1 MAFENPLLRPSAT
14 RQAALQYLWSDEPES
29 AIQASTAPSSS
40 SSIGNFFGV
49 GEASPSTAPTAP
61 AAPTS
66 SESSDNSSGIAV
78 AEATPYGG
86 LFGGLPGL
94 AVSAINMGIPGFGAI
109 YGAASGYGG
118 QVSANNLGT
127 AMAAWGGDP
136 NVSGSPALAALMG
149 AFGSTPEGLENAK
162 AFAGN
167 FSNEANMSGYMA
179 AAQSSSP
186 IGALTQAI
194 SATQLGQTNAEMTA
208 DQYGQLAVDTQNA
221 VNASMA
227 SGKSLSQAMTD
238 VGVAQGVPTTAIAAI
253 AANFN
258 TQDPIGQLAAN
269 LGLAPDPQAE
279 VQAAAQ
285 KGLLDFSKSETAA
298 AGVTGDAPYGG
309 YVTDGSGNVVTD
321 SSGNPVGYGEGHA
334 NAAAAEAAS
343 QAAAEAAYGEAAEAN
358 AAADAAAAAN
368 AADAAAVASAEAGLA
383 ASIGGGDAGSSD
395 AGDGGYGSGT
405 DGYDAGDMGHG
416 DGGGGGGGGKIVCTA
431 MNESYGFGSYRN
443 AIWLKYSADKMTK
456 AHEAGYHALFL
467 PLVDLAYKRNNKPV
481 RIALEHIARHRTT
494 DLRAEMRNTKRD
506 KLGRAYRFML
516 EPLCYV
522 VGKIK
527 GY

>member
-14 RQAALQYLWSDEPES
+14 RQAALQYLWSDEPEN
-29 AIQASTAPSSS
+29 AIQASPAPSSS

-49 GEASPSTAPTAP
+49 GEASPSTGQATPAAP

-66 SESSDNSSGIAV
+66 SEGGDSSSGIAV

-86 LFGGLPGL
+86 LFGGLPSL
-94 AVSAINMGIPGFGAI
+94 AVSAIGMGIPGFKAM

-127 AMAAWGGDP
+127 AMDAWGGDP
-136 NVSGSPALAALMG
+136 NVSGSPALAALGG
-149 AFGSTPEGLENAK
+149 AFGYTPEGLENAK

-167 FSNEANMSGYMA
+167 FSSEANMTGYIA
-179 AAQSSSP
+179 AATDP
-186 IGALTQAI
+186 TIGDL
-194 SATQLGQTNAEMTA
+194 TNAAITEQVGQQDIAYTA
-208 DQYGQLAVDTQNA
+208 DDYGR
-221 VNASMA
+221 
-227 SGKSLSQAMTD
+227 
-238 VGVAQGVPTTAIAAI
+238 IAAEITATI
-253 AANFN
+253 AA
-258 TQDPIGQLAAN
+258 
-269 LGLAPDPQAE
+269 
-279 VQAAAQ
+279 
-285 KGLLDFSKSETAA
+285 
-298 AGVTGDAPYGG
+298 
-309 YVTDGSGNVVTD
+309 
-321 SSGNPVGYGEGHA
+321 A
-334 NAAAAEAAS
+334 NAET
-343 QAAAEAAYGEAAEAN
+343 QAAAETAYAEQEAANATAQAQAEAQAVAQAQAQ
-358 AAADAAAAAN
+358 AAADEAAAAQAAAAN
-368 AADAAAVASAEAGLA
+368 S
-383 ASIGGGDAGSSD
+383 SSGGDSSGGYS
-395 AGDGGYGSGT
+395 AGDGGYGSGQV
-405 DGYDAGDMGHG
+405 GYDAGDMGHG
-416 DGGGGGGGGKIVCTA
+416 DSGGGGGGGKIVCTA

>member
-29 AIQASTAPSSS
+29 AIQASPAPSSS
-40 SSIGNFFGV
+40 SSSIANFFGV
-49 GEASPSTAPTAP
+49 GEASPSTAPAAPAAP

-66 SESSDNSSGIAV
+66 SEGGENSSGIAV

-94 AVSAINMGIPGFGAI
+94 AVSAIGMGIPGFKAM

-127 AMAAWGGDP
+127 AMDAWGGDP
-136 NVSGSPALAALMG
+136 NVSGSPALAALGG
-149 AFGSTPEGLENAK
+149 AFGYTPEGLENAK

-167 FSNEANMSGYMA
+167 FSSEANMTGYIA
-179 AAQSSSP
+179 AATDP
-186 IGALTQAI
+186 TIGDL
-194 SATQLGQTNAEMTA
+194 TNAAITEQVGQQDIAYTA
-208 DQYGQLAVDTQNA
+208 DDYG
-221 VNASMA
+221 
-227 SGKSLSQAMTD
+227 K
-238 VGVAQGVPTTAIAAI
+238 IAAEITATI
-253 AANFN
+253 AA
-258 TQDPIGQLAAN
+258 
-269 LGLAPDPQAE
+269 
-279 VQAAAQ
+279 
-285 KGLLDFSKSETAA
+285 
-298 AGVTGDAPYGG
+298 
-309 YVTDGSGNVVTD
+309 
-321 SSGNPVGYGEGHA
+321 A
-334 NAAAAEAAS
+334 NAET
-343 QAAAEAAYGEAAEAN
+343 QAAAEAAYAEQEAAN
-358 AAADAAAAAN
+358 AAAQAQAEAQAQAQAAAEEAAAAQAAQAQAEAQAQAQA
-368 AADAAAVASAEAGLA
+368 AADEAAAAQAAAVANS
-383 ASIGGGDAGSSD
+383 SSGGDSSGGYS
-395 AGDGGYGSGT
+395 AGDGGYGSGQV
-405 DGYDAGDMGHG
+405 GYDAGDMGHG
-416 DGGGGGGGGKIVCTA
+416 DSGGGGGGGKIVCTA

>member
-29 AIQASTAPSSS
+29 AIQASPAPSSS
-40 SSIGNFFGV
+40 SSIANFFGV
-49 GEASPSTAPTAP
+49 GEASPSTGQATPAAP

-66 SESSDNSSGIAV
+66 SEGGDSSSGIPV

-94 AVSAINMGIPGFGAI
+94 AVSAIGMGIPGFKAM

-127 AMAAWGGDP
+127 AMDAWGGDP
-136 NVSGSPALAALMG
+136 NVSGSPALAALGG
-149 AFGSTPEGLENAK
+149 AFGYTPEGLENAK

-167 FSNEANMSGYMA
+167 FSNEANMAGYIA
-179 AAQSSSP
+179 AATDP
-186 IGALTQAI
+186 TIGDL
-194 SATQLGQTNAEMTA
+194 TNAAITKQVGQQDIAYTA
-208 DQYGQLAVDTQNA
+208 DDYG
-221 VNASMA
+221 
-227 SGKSLSQAMTD
+227 K
-238 VGVAQGVPTTAIAAI
+238 IAAEITATI
-253 AANFN
+253 AA
-258 TQDPIGQLAAN
+258 
-269 LGLAPDPQAE
+269 
-279 VQAAAQ
+279 
-285 KGLLDFSKSETAA
+285 
-298 AGVTGDAPYGG
+298 
-309 YVTDGSGNVVTD
+309 
-321 SSGNPVGYGEGHA
+321 A
-334 NAAAAEAAS
+334 NAET
-343 QAAAEAAYGEAAEAN
+343 QAAAEAAYAEQEAAN
-358 AAADAAAAAN
+358 AAAQAQAEAQAVAQAQAQAAADEAAAAQAAAAN
-368 AADAAAVASAEAGLA
+368 S
-383 ASIGGGDAGSSD
+383 SSGGDSSGGYS
-395 AGDGGYGSGT
+395 AGDGGYGSGQV
-405 DGYDAGDMGHG
+405 GYDAGDMGHG
-416 DGGGGGGGGKIVCTA
+416 DSGGGGGGGTSTKIVCTA

>member
-29 AIQASTAPSSS
+29 AIQASPAPSSS
-40 SSIGNFFGV
+40 SSSIANFFGV
-49 GEASPSTAPTAP
+49 GEASPSTAPAAPAAP

-66 SESSDNSSGIAV
+66 SEGSDNSSGIAV

-94 AVSAINMGIPGFGAI
+94 AVSAIGMGIPGFKAM

-118 QVSANNLGT
+118 QVSANNLGN

-136 NVSGSPALAALMG
+136 NVSGSPALAALGG
-149 AFGSTPEGLENAK
+149 AFGYTPEGLENAK

-167 FSNEANMSGYMA
+167 FSSEANMTGYIA
-179 AAQSSSP
+179 AATDP
-186 IGALTQAI
+186 TIGDL
-194 SATQLGQTNAEMTA
+194 TNAAITEQVGQQDIAYTA
-208 DQYGQLAVDTQNA
+208 DDYG
-221 VNASMA
+221 
-227 SGKSLSQAMTD
+227 K
-238 VGVAQGVPTTAIAAI
+238 IAAEITATI
-253 AANFN
+253 AA
-258 TQDPIGQLAAN
+258 
-269 LGLAPDPQAE
+269 
-279 VQAAAQ
+279 
-285 KGLLDFSKSETAA
+285 
-298 AGVTGDAPYGG
+298 
-309 YVTDGSGNVVTD
+309 
-321 SSGNPVGYGEGHA
+321 A
-334 NAAAAEAAS
+334 NAET
-343 QAAAEAAYGEAAEAN
+343 QAAAEAAYAEQEAAN
-358 AAADAAAAAN
+358 AAAQAQAEAQAQAQAAADEAAAAQAAQAQAEAQAQAQA
-368 AADAAAVASAEAGLA
+368 AADEEAAAQAAAVANS
-383 ASIGGGDAGSSD
+383 SSGGDSSGGYS
-395 AGDGGYGSGT
+395 AGDGGYGSGQV
-405 DGYDAGDMGHG
+405 GYDAGDMGHG
-416 DGGGGGGGGKIVCTA
+416 DSGGGGGGGKIVCTA

>member
-29 AIQASTAPSSS
+29 AIQASPAPSSS
-40 SSIGNFFGV
+40 SSSIANFFGV
-49 GEASPSTAPTAP
+49 GEASPSTGQATPAAP

-66 SESSDNSSGIAV
+66 SEGSDSSSGIPV

-94 AVSAINMGIPGFGAI
+94 AVSAIGMGIPGFKAM

-127 AMAAWGGDP
+127 AMDAWGGDP
-136 NVSGSPALAALMG
+136 NVSGSPALAALGG
-149 AFGSTPEGLENAK
+149 AFGYTPEGLENAK

-167 FSNEANMSGYMA
+167 FSSEANMTGYIA
-179 AAQSSSP
+179 AATDP
-186 IGALTQAI
+186 TIGDL
-194 SATQLGQTNAEMTA
+194 TNAAITEQVGQQDIAYTA
-208 DQYGQLAVDTQNA
+208 DDYG
-221 VNASMA
+221 
-227 SGKSLSQAMTD
+227 K
-238 VGVAQGVPTTAIAAI
+238 IAAEITATI
-253 AANFN
+253 AA
-258 TQDPIGQLAAN
+258 
-269 LGLAPDPQAE
+269 
-279 VQAAAQ
+279 
-285 KGLLDFSKSETAA
+285 
-298 AGVTGDAPYGG
+298 
-309 YVTDGSGNVVTD
+309 
-321 SSGNPVGYGEGHA
+321 A
-334 NAAAAEAAS
+334 NAET
-343 QAAAEAAYGEAAEAN
+343 QAAAEATYAEQEAAN
-358 AAADAAAAAN
+358 AAAQAQTEAQAQAQAAADEAAAAQ
-368 AADAAAVASAEAGLA
+368 AAVANS
-383 ASIGGGDAGSSD
+383 SSGGDSSGGYS

-405 DGYDAGDMGHG
+405 AGYDAGDMGHG
-416 DGGGGGGGGKIVCTA
+416 DGGGGGGGKIVCTA